1 MAGLS
6 SAVPLDSKFV
16 TPWCVCGRT
25 CRRLLLLTRNAHMLT
40 RARFGLFPFRS
51 PLLRESFLFLEV
63 LRCFSSPRAL
73 RHTYVF
79 SMRYPGIPLGG
90 FPHSDISGSTL
101 VGNSPELFAAC
112 CVLHRPLAPRHPPC
126 ALSSLIY
133 ASSLQ
138 DFCSHSVQF
147 LRCLLPHSSGDEG
160 ARTPDLLRARE
171 ALSHLS
177 YIPLWAFLDS
187 NQRPFPYQRN
197 ALAD

>member
-1 MAGLS
+1 VVLKLSTEAPRLSGTGLSPSMAGLS

-90 FPHSDISGSTL
+90 FPHSEISGSTL

-147 LRCLLPHSSGDEG
+147 LRCLLPHSTVEMRGLE
-160 ARTPDLLRARE
+160 
-171 ALSHLS
+171 
-177 YIPLWAFLDS
+177 PLTS
-187 NQRPFPYQRN
+187 SVQGRRSPI
-197 ALAD
+197 